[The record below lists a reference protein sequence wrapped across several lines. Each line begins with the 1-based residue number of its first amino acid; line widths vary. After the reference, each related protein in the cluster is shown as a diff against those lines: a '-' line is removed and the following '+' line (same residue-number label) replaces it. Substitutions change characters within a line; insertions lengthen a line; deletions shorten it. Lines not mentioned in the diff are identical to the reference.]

1 MMRAAIIALALLAAL
16 PARAET
22 CLRGVNLSGAEFGE
36 TPGKLD
42 TDYTYPSEAAI
53 QRLGK
58 LGASAIRL
66 PFRWERIQPELNGS
80 LDIMELAHLDQT
92 VRRINEAGLI
102 AIIDLHNY
110 GYYAKK
116 QLGSA
121 ELSADALADVWSRL
135 ATHYRDRPKLV
146 FALMNEPH
154 DITSANWA
162 RIQNVAIAAIRKA
175 GAKQLLLVTG
185 TAFGGA
191 HSWTSD
197 LPVGN
202 NARDLVG
209 VVDPLDRY
217 AYDFHQYL
225 DADYSGRAPECSA
238 APGALKAIDDVT
250 AWLKANGRRGFL
262 GEFAASNRPECLT
275 ALRQMV
281 AKLDASPQQWL
292 GWTAWGAGAWWPADY
307 VFNLEPTKAGER
319 PQMKVLL
326 ERLKAKRPTAICGP
340 EAKP

>member
-1 MMRAAIIALALLAAL
+1 MRLVILALALLAAL
-16 PARAET
+16 PAQAET
-22 CLRGVNLSGAEFGE
+22 CLRGVNLSGAEFGD
-36 TPGKLD
+36 TPGKVD
-42 TDYTYPSEAAI
+42 TDYTYPSEQAI

-66 PFRWERIQPELNGS
+66 PFRWERIQPDLNGG
-80 LDIMELAHLDQT
+80 LDIMELAYLDQT

-116 QLGSA
+116 QLGSKELQA
-121 ELSADALADVWSRL
+121 EALADVWRRL
-135 ATHYRDRPKLV
+135 AEHYRDRPKLV
-146 FALMNEPH
+146 FSLMNEPY
-154 DITSANWA
+154 DITSADWA
-162 RIQNVAIAAIRKA
+162 KIQNGAIAAIRKA
-175 GAKQLLLVTG
+175 GATQLLLVTG

-197 LPVGN
+197 LPIGN
-202 NARDLVG
+202 NGRDLLG

-238 APGALKAIDDVT
+238 AAGALKAIDDVT
-250 AWLKANGRRGFL
+250 AWLKTNGRRGFL
-262 GEFAASNRPECLT
+262 GEFAASDKPECLT
-275 ALRQMV
+275 ALKQMV
-281 AKLDASPQQWL
+281 AKVDAHPQQWL
-292 GWTAWGAGAWWPADY
+292 GWTAWGAGPWWPADY

-326 ERLKAKRPTAICGP
+326 ERLKVKRPSAICGR
-340 EAKP
+340 EAKS

>member
-1 MMRAAIIALALLAAL
+1 MRLTVLALALLATL
-16 PARAET
+16 PVRAET
-22 CLRGVNLSGAEFGE
+22 CLRGVNLSGAEFGD
-36 TPGKLD
+36 TPGKVD
-42 TDYTYPSEAAI
+42 TDYTYPSEEAI

-66 PFRWERIQPELNGS
+66 PFRWERIQPDLKGG
-80 LDIMELAHLDQT
+80 LDIMELAYLDQT

-116 QLGSA
+116 QLGSKELPA
-121 ELSADALADVWSRL
+121 EALADVWRRL
-135 ATHYRDRPKLV
+135 AEHYRERPKLV
-146 FALMNEPH
+146 FSLMNEPY

-162 RIQNVAIAAIRKA
+162 KIQNVAIAAIRKA

-202 NARDLVG
+202 NGRDLLG

-225 DADYSGRAPECSA
+225 DADYSGRAAECSA
-238 APGALKAIDDVT
+238 AAGALKAIDDVT
-250 AWLKANGRRGFL
+250 AWLKANDRRGFL
-262 GEFAASNRPECLT
+262 GEFAASNKPECLT
-275 ALRQMV
+275 ALRQMA
-281 AKLDASPQQWL
+281 AKVDASPQQWL
-292 GWTAWGAGAWWPADY
+292 GWTAWGAGPWWPADY
-307 VFNLEPTKAGER
+307 IFNLEPTKAGER
-319 PQMKVLL
+319 PQMRVLL
-326 ERLKAKRPTAICGP
+326 ERLKAKRPSAVCGR

>member
-1 MMRAAIIALALLAAL
+1 MRPVLLALALIAAM
-16 PARAET
+16 PARAEI
-22 CLRGVNLSGAEFGE
+22 CLRGVNLSGAEFGNL
-36 TPGKLD
+36 PGKLD

-66 PFRWERIQPELNGS
+66 PFRWERLQPELNGS

-116 QLGSA
+116 QLGSKELPA
-121 ELSADALADVWSRL
+121 EAFADVWLRL
-135 ATHYRDRPKLV
+135 AEHYRDRPKLV
-146 FALMNEPH
+146 FSLMNEPY

-162 RIQNVAIAAIRKA
+162 KIQNVAIAAIRKA

-202 NARDLVG
+202 NGRDLLAVT
-209 VVDPLDRY
+209 DPLNRY

-225 DADYSGRAPECSA
+225 DADYSGRAPECSGA
-238 APGALKAIDDVT
+238 AGALKGLDDVT

-262 GEFAASNRPECLT
+262 GEFAASNKPECLAT
-275 ALRQMV
+275 LKQMA
-281 AKLDASPQQWL
+281 AKLDANPQQWL
-292 GWTAWGAGAWWPADY
+292 GWTAWGAGPWWPADY
-307 VFNLEPTKAGER
+307 VFNLEPASAGER
-319 PQMKVLL
+319 PQMKVLI
-326 ERLKAKRPTAICGP
+326 ERFKAKRPSAICGP
-340 EAKP
+340 EARS

>member
-1 MMRAAIIALALLAAL
+1 MRLTVLALALLAAL
-16 PARAET
+16 PAGAET
-22 CLRGVNLSGAEFGE
+22 CLRGVNLSGAEFGDA
-36 TPGKLD
+36 PGKVD
-42 TDYTYPSEAAI
+42 TDYTYPGEAAI

-66 PFRWERIQPELNGS
+66 PFRWERIQPQLNGS
-80 LDIMELAHLDQT
+80 LDIMELAYLDQT
-92 VRRINEAGLI
+92 VRRIEEAGLVP
-102 AIIDLHNY
+102 IIDLHNY

-116 QLGSA
+116 QIGSA
-121 ELSADALADVWSRL
+121 ELPAEALADVWGKL

-146 FALMNEPH
+146 FSLMNEPY

-162 RIQNVAIAAIRKA
+162 KIQNSAIAAIRKT

-202 NARDLVG
+202 NGRDLLG

-238 APGALKAIDDVT
+238 AAGALKAIDDVT

-281 AKLDASPQQWL
+281 AKVDANPQQWL
-292 GWTAWGAGAWWPADY
+292 GWTAWGAGPWWPADY

-319 PQMKVLL
+319 PQMKLL
-326 ERLKAKRPTAICGP
+326 IERFKARRPTAICGR
-340 EAKP
+340 EARP